1 MDMQRCVD
9 GAGRTRIKV
18 GWPLCMEALDT
29 STNRT
34 RGNLKVPGHLKHRK
48 NE

>member
-1 MDMQRCVD
+1 MDMQLCVD
-9 GAGRTRIKV
+9 GAGRTCIKV

-29 STNRT
+29 STKRT
-34 RGNLKVPGHLKHRK
+34 RGNLKVPEHLIHLK